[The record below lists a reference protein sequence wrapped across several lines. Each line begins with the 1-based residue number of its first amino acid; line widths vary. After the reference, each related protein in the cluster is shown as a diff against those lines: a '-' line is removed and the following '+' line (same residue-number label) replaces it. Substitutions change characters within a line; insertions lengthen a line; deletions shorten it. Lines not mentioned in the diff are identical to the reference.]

1 MKIIIDTNVAL
12 DVLLNRTEF
21 LQSSHDIL
29 KLSALDR
36 VNGFLTTNTITDMF
50 YVLHKNSKDAL
61 KSRQAI
67 AQLIKL
73 VTLEAVVP
81 SDISLAL
88 ASNITDLE
96 DAIVCFAAKRIK
108 ADYIVTRNTTDFINS
123 PVPAITPADF
133 MDSFFRDA

>member
-12 DVLLNRTEF
+12 DVLLNRTKF
-21 LQSSHDIL
+21 LQASLDIL
-29 KLSALDR
+29 KLSAQDR
-36 VNGFLTTNTITDMF
+36 VNGVLTTNTITDMF

-73 VTLEAVVP
+73 VTLEAIVP

-88 ASNITDLE
+88 ASDITDLE
-96 DAIVCFAAKRIK
+96 DAVVCFAAKRIK

-123 PVPAITPADF
+123 PVPAMTPVDF
-133 MDSFFRDA
+133 MDKFFKDA

>member
-29 KLSALDR
+29 KLSAQDR
-36 VNGFLTTNTITDMF
+36 VSGFLTTTTITDMF

-73 VTLEAVVP
+73 VTLEAIAP
-81 SDISLAL
+81 SDISHAL
-88 ASNITDLE
+88 ASDITDLE
-96 DAIVCFAAKRIK
+96 DAVVCFAARRIK
-108 ADYIVTRNTTDFINS
+108 ADYIVTRNIIDFINS
-123 PVPAITPADF
+123 PVPAITPTDF
-133 MDSFFRDA
+133 IDKYFKDA

>member
-1 MKIIIDTNVAL
+1 MKIIIDTNIAL

-21 LQSSHDIL
+21 VQASYDIL
-29 KLSALDR
+29 KLSAQGR

-50 YVLHKNSKDAL
+50 YVLNKNSKDAL

-73 VTLEAVVP
+73 VTLEAIVP

-88 ASNITDLE
+88 ASNIADFE
-96 DAIVCFAAKRIK
+96 DAVVCFAAKRIK
-108 ADYIVTRNTTDFINS
+108 ADYIVTRNATDFINS
-123 PVPAITPADF
+123 PVCAITPGDF
-133 MDSFFRDA
+133 MDKFFKDV